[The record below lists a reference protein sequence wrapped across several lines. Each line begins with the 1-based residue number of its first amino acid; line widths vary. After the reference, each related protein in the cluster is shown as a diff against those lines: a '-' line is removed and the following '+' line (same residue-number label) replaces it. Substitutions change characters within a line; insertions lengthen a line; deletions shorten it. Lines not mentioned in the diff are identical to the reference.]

1 MKNQNLKTYKV
12 DYRVQFTVEPNPYTR
27 VTIETERFENIICEQ
42 KDIEE
47 ISDIKF
53 DVPPVFQLQD
63 KVMYEKVIRDISIFN
78 TEEFHKTVDIKLIDK
93 KINEV
98 VQTTKN
104 YQIKNISFVESELNE
119 DTDNEEFS
127 NVMIKQEIE

>member
-12 DYRVQFTVEPNPYTR
+12 DYRVQFTVEPNPYTK

-53 DVPPVFQLQD
+53 DEPPIFQLQD
-63 KVMYEKVIRDISIFN
+63 KVMYEKVIRDISILN
-78 TEEFHKTVDIKLIDK
+78 TEDFHKTVDIKLIDK

-98 VQTTKN
+98 VPTTKN

>member
-12 DYRVQFTVEPNPYTR
+12 DYRVQFTVEPNPYTK
-27 VTIETERFENIICEQ
+27 VTIETERFENIICEK

-63 KVMYEKVIRDISIFN
+63 KVMYEKVIRDISILN
-78 TEEFHKTVDIKLIDK
+78 TEDFHKTVDIKLIDK

-127 NVMIKQEIE
+127 NVMIKHEIE